1 MAAGDKPYRVYRGG
15 RTKGRVPTLPA
26 PERHRRRD
34 GRIPGRA
41 PVPAPPSAPRRRLG
55 RGRRVTLVLLGLVLL
70 LLAWGVLSFLAFR
83 SGAKEANARLE
94 PEAKAALSQ
103 SEGLLLTKASTTLL
117 LGTDFAP
124 NVEERQGA
132 RRSDSIVLMRTD
144 PSRGRIALLS
154 IPRDLQVPI
163 PGHGESKINAA
174 SQLGG
179 TALAIQ
185 TVKAFTGLPV
195 DHVAVVDFPS
205 FEKLID
211 TLGGVTIDVPEPIQ
225 SDPFDC
231 PYTAQRC
238 AEWDGWRFA
247 KGEQEMDG
255 RRALIYSRV
264 RVNSLNPGDSDLTRG
279 ARQQDVLSAI
289 ARKALSPTTAIRYPL
304 IGDDMLRPLATDLST
319 WQLTQL
325 GWVVWRADDSRT
337 LRCRLGGEDVGG
349 SVLVPDEDNRN
360 VIAMFVGASAPQ
372 PPRPGSL
379 FAPGCIT
386 R

>member
-1 MAAGDKPYRVYRGG
+1 MAPGDKPYRVYRGG
-15 RTKGRVPTLPA
+15 RTKGRVPTLPG
-26 PERHRRRD
+26 PERKRRRD
-34 GRIPGRA
+34 GRTPGRA
-41 PVPAPPSAPRRRLG
+41 PASAPLPTPRRKLR
-55 RGRRVTLVLLGLVLL
+55 RGRIGLILLVVFLLV
-70 LLAWGVLSFLAFR
+70 LAWGALSFLAFR

-94 PEAKAALSQ
+94 PEARATLSP
-103 SEGLLLTKASTTLL
+103 SEGLLLSQPTTTLL
-117 LGTDFAP
+117 LGTDHAP
-124 NVEERQGA
+124 NIEERQGA
-132 RRSDSIVLMRTD
+132 RRTDSIVLMRTD

-179 TALAIQ
+179 TALAIR
-185 TVKAFTGLPV
+185 TVKSFTGLTV
-195 DHVAVVDFPS
+195 EHVAVVDFPS

-211 TLGGVTIDVPEPIQ
+211 TLGGVTVDVPEPIV
-225 SDPFDC
+225 SNRFDC

-247 KGEQEMDG
+247 KGKQEMGG

-264 RVNSLNPGDSDLTRG
+264 RVNSLNPSDSDVTRG

-289 ARKALSPTTAIRYPL
+289 ARKALSPATAIRYPL
-304 IGDDMLRPLATDLST
+304 IGDDMLSPLATDLSS

-349 SVLVPDEDNRN
+349 SVLIPDEDNRN

-379 FAPGCIT
+379 FAPGCII

>member
-1 MAAGDKPYRVYRGG
+1 MAPGDKPYRVYRGG
-15 RTKGRVPTLPA
+15 RTKGRVPTLPG
-26 PERHRRRD
+26 PERKRRRD
-34 GRIPGRA
+34 RRAPGRA
-41 PVPAPPSAPRRRLG
+41 PASAPPSAPRRKLR
-55 RGRRVTLVLLGLVLL
+55 RGRAIGLVLL
-70 LLAWGVLSFLAFR
+70 VVFLLVLAWGALSFLAFR
-83 SGAKEANARLE
+83 GGAKEANARLE
-94 PEAKAALSQ
+94 PEARATLSP
-103 SEGLLLTKASTTLL
+103 SEGLLLSKPTTTLL
-117 LGTDFAP
+117 LGTDHAP
-124 NVEERQGA
+124 NIEERQGA
-132 RRSDSIVLMRTD
+132 RRTDSIVLMRTD
-144 PSRGRIALLS
+144 PSRGRVALLS

-179 TALAIQ
+179 TALAIR
-185 TVKAFTGLPV
+185 TVKSFTGLTV
-195 DHVAVVDFPS
+195 EHVAVVDFPS

-211 TLGGVTIDVPEPIQ
+211 SLGGVTVDVPEPIV
-225 SDPFDC
+225 SKPFDC

-247 KGEQEMDG
+247 KGEQEMGG

-264 RVNSLNPGDSDLTRG
+264 RVNSLNPSDSDVTRG

-289 ARKALSPTTAIRYPL
+289 ARKALSPATAMRYPL
-304 IGDDMLRPLATDLST
+304 IGDDMLRPLATDLSS
-319 WQLTQL
+319 WQLAQL

-349 SVLVPDEDNRN
+349 SVLIPDEDNRN

-379 FAPGCIT
+379 LAPGCII

>member
-1 MAAGDKPYRVYRGG
+1 
-15 RTKGRVPTLPA
+15 
-26 PERHRRRD
+26 
-34 GRIPGRA
+34 
-41 PVPAPPSAPRRRLG
+41 
-55 RGRRVTLVLLGLVLL
+55 
-70 LLAWGVLSFLAFR
+70 
-83 SGAKEANARLE
+83 
-94 PEAKAALSQ
+94 
-103 SEGLLLTKASTTLL
+103 
-117 LGTDFAP
+117 
-124 NVEERQGA
+124 
-132 RRSDSIVLMRTD
+132 MRTD

-179 TALAIQ
+179 TALAIR
-185 TVKAFTGLPV
+185 TVKSFTGLTV
-195 DHVAVVDFPS
+195 EHVAVVDFPS

-211 TLGGVTIDVPEPIQ
+211 TLGGVTVDVPEPIQ
-225 SDPFDC
+225 SKPFDC
-231 PYTAQRC
+231 PYTPQRC
-238 AEWDGWRFA
+238 AEWPGWRFA

-264 RVNSLNPGDSDLTRG
+264 RVNDLNPSDSDVTRG

-289 ARKALSPTTAIRYPL
+289 ARKALSPATAVRYPL
-304 IGDDMLRPLATDLST
+304 LGDDMLRPLATDLSS
-319 WQLTQL
+319 WQLAQL

-349 SVLVPDEDNRN
+349 SVLIPDEDNRN

-379 FAPGCIT
+379 FGPGCII

>member
-26 PERHRRRD
+26 PGRQRRRD

-41 PVPAPPSAPRRRLG
+41 PVRPQPPAPKRRLS
-55 RGRRVTLVLLGLVLL
+55 RGRAIGLSLLGLFLL
-70 LLAWGVLSFLAFR
+70 FLLWALFSFLAFR
-83 SGAKEANARLE
+83 SGAAEANDRLE
-94 PEAKAALSQ
+94 PEAKAALSD
-103 SEGLLLTKASTTLL
+103 SDGLLLTTASTTLL

-124 NVEERQGA
+124 NVAERQGA

-144 PSRGRIALLS
+144 PERGRIALLS

-185 TVKAFTGLPV
+185 TVKAFTGLPIH
-195 DHVAVVDFPS
+195 HVAVVDFPR
-205 FEKLID
+205 FEELID
-211 TLGGVTIDVPEPIQ
+211 TLGGVTIDVPDPIQ
-225 SDPFDC
+225 SKPFDC
-231 PYTAQRC
+231 PYTAERC
-238 AEWDGWRFA
+238 AEWKGWRFE
-247 KGEQEMDG
+247 KGEQEMSG

-264 RVNSLNPGDSDLTRG
+264 RVNDLNPGESDITRG
-279 ARQQDVLSAI
+279 ARQQEVLRAI
-289 ARKALSPTTAIRYPL
+289 GREALSPTTAIRYPF

-319 WQLTQL
+319 WQLLQL
-325 GWVVWRADDSRT
+325 GWVMWRADDSRT

-379 FAPGCIT
+379 FAPGCLSS
-386 R
+386 

>member
-1 MAAGDKPYRVYRGG
+1 MAAGEKPYRVYRGG

-26 PERHRRRD
+26 PERPRRRD
-34 GRIPGRA
+34 ERIPGRA
-41 PVPAPPSAPRRRLG
+41 PAPAPPAAPRRRLG
-55 RGRRVTLVLLGLVLL
+55 RGRLIGLVLLGLALL
-70 LLAWGVLSFLAFR
+70 LLAWGALSFLAFR

-103 SEGLLLTKASTTLL
+103 SEGLLLTTAATTLL
-117 LGTDFAP
+117 LGTDHAP
-124 NVEERQGA
+124 NVEDRQGA
-132 RRSDSIVLMRTD
+132 RRTDSIVLMRTD

-225 SDPFDC
+225 SKPFDC

-247 KGEQEMDG
+247 KGKQEMDG

-264 RVNSLNPGDSDLTRG
+264 RVNSLNPGDSDVTRG

-289 ARKALSPTTAIRYPL
+289 ARKALAPTTAIRYPF

-319 WQLTQL
+319 WQLAQL

>member
-15 RTKGRVPTLPA
+15 RTKGRVPTLPG
-26 PERHRRRD
+26 PERPRRRD

-55 RGRRVTLVLLGLVLL
+55 RGRRIGLVLLGLALL
-70 LLAWGVLSFLAFR
+70 LLVWGVLSFLAFR
-83 SGAKEANARLE
+83 SGAKDANARLE

-103 SEGLLLTKASTTLL
+103 SDGLLLTTASTTLL

-124 NVEERQGA
+124 NVADRQGA

-195 DHVAVVDFPS
+195 DHVAVVDFPR
-205 FEKLID
+205 FEELID

-225 SDPFDC
+225 SKPFDC
-231 PYTAQRC
+231 PYSAERC
-238 AEWDGWRFA
+238 AEWEGWRFA
-247 KGEQEMDG
+247 KGKQEMDG

-264 RVNSLNPGDSDLTRG
+264 RVNSLNPGDSDVTRG